1 MFFEKNLSLIIAV
14 RFIICNLMILRTFC
28 TLVDGP
34 MSTSLSGISEEANM
48 ITDVETPEEG
58 PEATDSS
65 SSSYKDLISTKFH
78 KGENLFSISPMNP
91 GTNLS
96 LFF

>member
-1 MFFEKNLSLIIAV
+1 
-14 RFIICNLMILRTFC
+14 MILRTFC

-34 MSTSLSGISEEANM
+34 MSTSMSGISEEANM

-65 SSSYKDLISTKFH
+65 SSSYKDLISTKSNN
-78 KGENLFSISPMNP
+78 GENLFSISPMNP

-96 LFF
+96 LSLSLLLKT